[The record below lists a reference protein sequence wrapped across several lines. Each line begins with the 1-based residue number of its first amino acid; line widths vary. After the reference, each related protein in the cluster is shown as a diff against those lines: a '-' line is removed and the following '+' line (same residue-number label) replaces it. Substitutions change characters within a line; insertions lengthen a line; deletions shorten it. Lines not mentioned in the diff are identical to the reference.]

1 MALSQKEIKRI
12 EVMKLL
18 AGGKWFCPQNRR
30 APTLSLRRVDVD
42 FLFAHREMRN
52 TNSRLIWIASPERG
66 GAAKGGGGVQP
77 DDRPHASRSF
87 GRIAAAGRSAEGE
100 GSPGD
105 FRSSARRRSLCNR
118 VSDCGAAL
126 VGCAEARQWIALW
139 RR

>member
-1 MALSQKEIKRI
+1 MKQERVALSQKEIKRI
-12 EVMKLL
+12 EVMELL

-77 DDRPHASRSF
+77 DDTTY
-87 GRIAAAGRSAEGE
+87 GRRQAAG
-100 GSPGD
+100 
-105 FRSSARRRSLCNR
+105 
-118 VSDCGAAL
+118 VVL
-126 VGCAEARQWIALW
+126 VG
-139 RR
+139 